1 MSLTCTA
8 VIFDLDGVLVD
19 SDAALEQRW
28 RQWAERRD
36 IPFEEVKAVYHGRP
50 MTEVIEMVAPHL
62 DPNAEMD
69 RMMDLMTAAPDAVQA
84 FDGAKALLDALP
96 NDRWAI
102 ATSGRRR
109 TATNRLHHVGLPV
122 PNVFVTADDV
132 MRGKPAPDAYELAAE
147 RLNVP
152 PEDCIVFEDAP
163 AGVTAAHRAGS
174 DVIGVAAT
182 TPADTLTDADIVVP
196 SVAAVEVTL
205 DKHGTLTVRHTQ
217 EV

>member
-19 SDAALEQRW
+19 SDAALEKRW

-36 IPFEEVKAVYHGRP
+36 IPFDEVKAVYHGRP
-50 MTEVIEMVAPHL
+50 MTEVIKMVAPHL
-62 DPNAEMD
+62 DPDAEMD

-84 FDGAKALLDALP
+84 FDGAEELLNDLP

-109 TATNRLHHVGLPV
+109 TSTNRLHHVGLPV

-132 MRGKPAPDAYELAAE
+132 TRGKPAPDAYELAAE

-163 AGVTAAHRAGS
+163 AGVTAAHRAGAS
-174 DVIGVAAT
+174 VIGVAAT

-196 SVAAVEVTL
+196 SVADVDVTL
-205 DKHGTLTVRHTQ
+205 DKHGTLTVRHPQ